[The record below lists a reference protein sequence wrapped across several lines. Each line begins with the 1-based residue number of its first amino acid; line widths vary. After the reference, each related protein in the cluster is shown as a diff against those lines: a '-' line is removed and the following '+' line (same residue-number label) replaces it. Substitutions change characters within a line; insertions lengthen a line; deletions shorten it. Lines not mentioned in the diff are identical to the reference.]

1 VPRSRDLRRRSSGL
15 VLLGVLLLL
24 ALAALAALVGAEVWA
39 TAVQREREEQL
50 LFVGEEYRRAI
61 ESYWRATPGRVKT
74 LPGSLAVLLED
85 DRFPMPVRHLRRL
98 YRDPFD
104 EQADWGLVQID
115 SGIAGVYSTSTAIPL
130 KRRGFP
136 GRLAQFEDAKDYKQW
151 RFVFQVPGRSG
162 RPAASRSLEG
172 QVSQ

>member
-1 VPRSRDLRRRSSGL
+1 VHRSPGLRRRCSGL

-24 ALAALAALVGAEVWA
+24 ALGALAALMGAEVWA

-50 LFVGEEYRRAI
+50 LFVGEQYRRAI

-74 LPGSLAVLLED
+74 LPVSLAVLLED

-98 YRDPFD
+98 YRDPLD
-104 EQADWGLVQID
+104 EQADWGLVKID
-115 SGIAGVYSTSTAIPL
+115 SGIAGVYSTSTATPL

-136 GRLAQFEDAKDYKQW
+136 LRYAQFEDAKDYKQW
-151 RFVFQVPGRSG
+151 RFVHQTPGRSG
-162 RPAASRSLEG
+162 PPAGPRLPE
-172 QVSQ
+172 SQERQ